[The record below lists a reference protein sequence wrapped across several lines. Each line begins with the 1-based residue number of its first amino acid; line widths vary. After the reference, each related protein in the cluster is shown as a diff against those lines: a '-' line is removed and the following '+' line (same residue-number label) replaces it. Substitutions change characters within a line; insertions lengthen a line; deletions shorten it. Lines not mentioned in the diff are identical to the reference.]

1 MHGVQVEGSDIAAL
15 VESYHQRG
23 PDPQYRIPGEA
34 AGSGQ
39 SRSLRKYALLYFRR
53 RNITVLPLLTL
64 MCGTVVD
71 AMRS

>member
-39 SRSLRKYALLYFRR
+39 SRNLRKYALLYFRR

-64 MCGTVVD
+64 KSGNVVG
-71 AMRS
+71 ALRS

>member
-15 VESYHQRG
+15 VESDHQRG
-23 PDPQYRIPGEA
+23 PDPRYRIPGEA
-34 AGSGQ
+34 AGAGQ

-64 MCGTVVD
+64 MCGTVVE
-71 AMRS
+71 ALRS